1 MQQTQFSLRRM
12 TAGGTLLVGEQ
23 RTETEPSDRRRGDF
37 NDKHKA

>member
-23 RTETEPSDRRRGDF
+23 LTETDPSDRRRGDF